1 MKGPGLF
8 LVQFLGARA
17 PKTSLRE
24 LGEWAAGLGYKGVQI
39 PTFREDVFDLALAA
53 ESRTYCDEV
62 KGMLAGM
69 GLEITELSTH
79 RQAHLVAMNPAYAP
93 LLENFGPPEFAS
105 DVAAKQN
112 WAREQLMLAAK
123 ASGNLGLK
131 THVTFSGHLLWPF
144 FYPYPPAPAGLIDAA
159 FTELARIWRPIL
171 DAFDEQGVDVCYE
184 LHPGEDLHDGHT
196 FGMLLDKLGGHP
208 RCNLLYDPS
217 HLHLQHMD
225 YVGFIDHY
233 HDRIRAFHVKD
244 AEFVKSAHSGTFGGY
259 QTWGDRPARFRSLGD
274 GQIDFPAIFSRLAY
288 HGYAGW
294 AVVEWECYIK
304 HPEDGARE
312 AVGFVERH
320 LLRATDS
327 QFDAAMRPQSDAGR
341 NRRIMGLSESREEC
355 GRGNA

>member
-39 PTFREDVFDLALAA
+39 PTFRKDVFDLALAA

-69 GLEITELSTH
+69 GLEVTELSTH

-112 WAREQLMLAAK
+112 WARQQLMLAAK

-274 GQIDFPAIFSRLAY
+274 GQIDFAAIFSRLAY

-327 QFDAAMRPQSDAGR
+327 PFDAAMRPQSDAGR
-341 NRRIMGLSESREEC
+341 NRRIMGLSE
-355 GRGNA
+355 

>member
-39 PTFREDVFDLALAA
+39 PTFRKDVFDLALAA

-62 KGMLAGM
+62 KGMLAGI

-274 GQIDFPAIFSRLAY
+274 GQIDFPAIFSRLAH

-320 LLRATDS
+320 LLRATDAP
-327 QFDAAMRPQSDAGR
+327 FDAAMRPQSDAGR
-341 NRRIMGLSESREEC
+341 NRRIMGLSE
-355 GRGNA
+355 